1 MDRRIENIISKM
13 EEDPG
18 ACEISALAESISLS
32 VSRFRHLFKQET
44 GDTPS
49 RYLKLVRFR
58 KAEKLIRTTF
68 IPIKEIL
75 IIVGLS
81 SDSHFWREFRRS
93 YGMSPAEYRD
103 AFRLTRDA
111 SEKKN

>member
-18 ACEISALAESISLS
+18 ACEISALAESIGLS
-32 VSRFRHLFKQET
+32 VSRFRHLFKQQT
-44 GDTPS
+44 GTTPS
-49 RYLKLVRFR
+49 RYLKVVRFKR
-58 KAEKLIRTTF
+58 AELLIRTTF

-81 SDSHFWREFRRS
+81 SDSHFWREFRQS
-93 YGMSPAEYRD
+93 YGMSPADYRNVYGPN
-103 AFRLTRDA
+103 T
-111 SEKKN
+111 

>member
-1 MDRRIENIISKM
+1 MDRRIENIISQM

-18 ACEISALAESISLS
+18 SCEISALAQSVGLS
-32 VSRFRHLFKQET
+32 VSRFRHLFKHET
-44 GDTPS
+44 GETPS

-58 KAEKLIRTTF
+58 RAELLIRTTF

-75 IIVGLS
+75 IIVGLK
-81 SDSHFWREFRRS
+81 SDSHFWREFRHA

-103 AFRLTRDA
+103 AFGLTRDG
-111 SEKKN
+111 SQNKI